1 MTKKRI
7 VELANFFY
15 SSNSSKDVPLRIA
28 YVTGQFTGFDLDK
41 EGFISLFTILNRS
54 KNLKKDLTEFVD
66 QAYGE
71 K

>member
-7 VELANFFY
+7 IELANFFY

-28 YVTGQFTGFDLDK
+28 FVTGQFSGFDLDR
-41 EGFISLFTILNRS
+41 EEFISLFTILS
-54 KNLKKDLTEFVD
+54 KSYDLKKDLAEFVG
-66 QAYGE
+66 AMYA

>member
-7 VELANFFY
+7 IELANFFY

-28 YVTGQFTGFDLDK
+28 FVTGQFTGFDLDR
-41 EGFISLFTILNRS
+41 EDFISLFSILAKS
-54 KNLKKDLTEFVD
+54 KDLKKDLEVFVE
-66 QAYGE
+66 AMYA